1 MDARDDVLVAA
12 SIVGRARGGV
22 SLPPLAT
29 SPRGGGGSPTRG
41 TARSVQTPATLGRL
55 SSAEGLRRG
64 GGGTLPPLR
73 RRGTA
78 DAADPRRA
86 AMAWKRDADAS
97 QSTRSRRARSARTT
111 MLGRWSAL

>member
-1 MDARDDVLVAA
+1 MDARGDVLVAA

-22 SLPPLAT
+22 TLPPLAT
-29 SPRGGGGSPTRG
+29 SPRGGGASPTRG
-41 TARSVQTPATLGRL
+41 TARSVQTPATPGRL

-64 GGGTLPPLR
+64 GGALPPLQHG
-73 RRGTA
+73 GTA
-78 DAADPRRA
+78 DAVDPLRA

-97 QSTRSRRARSARTT
+97 QSTRARRTHSARAT